1 MELPERGALFI
12 LKTMSSKQQ
21 IDKIRNIGIMAH
33 IDAGKTT
40 TTERILY
47 YTGKSHKIG
56 EVHDGT
62 ATMDWMIQ
70 EQERGITIT
79 SAATTCSWNKQV
91 INIIDT
97 PGHVDFTIEVER
109 SLRVLDG
116 AIGVFD
122 AVSGVEPQSETVWA
136 QADKYNVP
144 RLAFVNKMDRMGAN
158 FENCIQEIRDK
169 LDKKASAIQW
179 PIGSEENFQGV
190 VDLLEMKAIYF
201 PPESLGSK
209 IEVKEIPADL
219 IDECQMYRDEL
230 LDNLSEYDE
239 TLTDLIL
246 NDEKPSIEQ
255 IKTALRKATISHNFI
270 PVLCGSAFKNK
281 GIQPLLDAVLDYL
294 PSPTDRGELKGHS
307 LKDPEKIE
315 VRKPETDEMF
325 SGIAFKIATDP
336 FVGSVT
342 YIRIYS
348 GKIESGQTVYNPLK
362 KKRERINKIFQMHAD
377 KRTELQEAFAGDIVA
392 VAGFKETTTGETLCT
407 ENKPIVYD
415 LMEFPETV
423 ISVAIE
429 PKTAADEKKLLA
441 TLEQLKT
448 EDPSFAFKSNQE
460 TGQLLILGMGEL
472 HLEIIADRLQR
483 EFNVGIRVGKPQ
495 VSYRESISGIAS
507 ESHSYH
513 RELGG
518 KMQFGQVT
526 LKVEPVDYQAGVLFE
541 SSVTTK
547 QLASNFIDAIK
558 KSVMDTAPGGAMA
571 GYPFL
576 NIKATLTGAEF
587 NENESTEVAYA
598 IAASSAFRDACKKA
612 GVILLEPFMELEV
625 LTPQDYTGDVISDI
639 NSKRGKILTMGIKQ
653 NKDLISAEVPLA
665 ELFGYSTDLRSK
677 SQGRASFTMKFKSYV
692 EMPLD
697 LAKSTLEK
705 KGIYI

>member
-1 MELPERGALFI
+1 
-12 LKTMSSKQQ
+12 MSSKQQ

-79 SAATTCSWNKQV
+79 SAATTCSWNKQT

-136 QADKYNVP
+136 QADKYKVP

-158 FENCIQEIRDK
+158 FENCITEIREK
-169 LDKKASAIQW
+169 LDKKAAAIQW
-179 PIGSEENFQGV
+179 PIGSEENFLGM
-190 VDLLEMKAIYF
+190 VDLLEMKALYF
-201 PPESLGSK
+201 PSESLGSK
-209 IEVKEIPADL
+209 VEVKDIPAD
-219 IDECQMYRDEL
+219 IADECALYRDEL
-230 LDNLSEYDE
+230 IETLSDYDDNLAEKFLGGE
-239 TLTDLIL
+239 TI
-246 NDEKPSIEQ
+246 
-255 IKTALRKATISHNFI
+255 TAAELKSAIRLATIQKSFI

-281 GIQPLLDAVLDYL
+281 GVQPLLDAVVDYL

-307 LKDPEKIE
+307 VKDPEKEE
-315 VRKPETDEMF
+315 VRKPEVDEMF

-342 YIRIYS
+342 YVRIYS
-348 GKIESGQTVYNPLK
+348 GKLESGQTVYNSLK

-392 VAGFKETTTGETLCT
+392 VAGFKETTTGETLST

-423 ISVAIE
+423 ISIAIE
-429 PKTAADEKKLLA
+429 PKTAADEKKLIS
-441 TLEQLKT
+441 TLEQLKN
-448 EDPSFAFKSNQE
+448 EDPSFSYKNNQE
-460 TGQLLILGMGEL
+460 TGQLLIFGMGEL

-495 VSYRESISGIAS
+495 VSYRESIAGSANG
-507 ESHSYH
+507 ENTFHK
-513 RELGG
+513 ELAG
-518 KMQFGQVT
+518 KIQFGQVS
-526 LKVEPVDYQAGVLFE
+526 LKVEPADYQSGVLFE
-541 SSVTTK
+541 SKISSK
-547 QLASNFIDAIK
+547 ILPQNFIDSIK
-558 KSVMDTAPGGAMA
+558 KSVMDTAPGGMLA

-576 NIKATLTGAEF
+576 NIKATLLSAEF
-587 NENESTEVAYA
+587 NENESSEVAYA
-598 IAASSAFRDACKKA
+598 IAASNAFRDACKNA
-612 GVILLEPFMELEV
+612 GVRLLEPIMDLEV
-625 LTPQDYTGDVISDI
+625 ITPQEYTGDVISDI
-639 NSKRGKILTMGIKQ
+639 NAKRGKIITMGIKQ

-677 SQGRASFTMKFKSYV
+677 SQGRASFTMKFKNYV
-692 EMPLD
+692 EMPQE

>member
-1 MELPERGALFI
+1 
-12 LKTMSSKQQ
+12 MSSSK

-56 EVHDGT
+56 EVHNGT

-79 SAATTCSWNKQV
+79 SAATTCSWNKQT

-116 AIGVFD
+116 AVGVFD

-136 QADKYNVP
+136 QADKYKVP
-144 RLAFVNKMDRMGAN
+144 RLAFVNKMDRMGAD
-158 FENCIQEIRDK
+158 FDNCITEIREK
-169 LDKKASAIQW
+169 LDKKAACIQR
-179 PIGSEENFQGV
+179 PIGAEENFLGM
-190 VDLLEMKAIYF
+190 VDLIEMKAIYF
-201 PPESLGSK
+201 PSESLGSK
-209 IEVKEIPADL
+209 IEIKDIPEDL
-219 IDECQMYRDEL
+219 VDECQMYRDEL

-239 TLTDLIL
+239 KLTDLIL
-246 NDEKPSIEQ
+246 NDEKPSIDQ
-255 IKTALRKATISHNFI
+255 IKAALRKAVIKDNFI
-270 PVLCGSAFKNK
+270 AVLCGSAFKNK
-281 GIQPLLDAVLDYL
+281 GIQPLLDAVVDYL
-294 PSPTDRGELKGHS
+294 PSPTDRGELHGHS
-307 LKDPEKIE
+307 IKNAEKTE
-315 VRKPETDEMF
+315 VRKPEIEEMF

-342 YIRIYS
+342 FVRIYS
-348 GKIESGQTVYNPLK
+348 GKLETGQTVYNPIK

-407 ENKPIVYD
+407 ENKPIIYD

-429 PKTAADEKKLLA
+429 PKTAADEKKLLS
-441 TLEQLKT
+441 TLEQLKN
-448 EDPSFAFKSNQE
+448 EDPSFTFRNNQE

-495 VSYRESISGIAS
+495 VSYRESISGSAS
-507 ESHSYH
+507 ESFEFHKD
-513 RELGG
+513 LGG
-518 KMQFGQVT
+518 KMQFGSVT
-526 LKVEPVDYQAGVLFE
+526 IKVEPADYQAGVLFD
-541 SSVTTK
+541 SAVPSK
-547 QLASNFIDAIK
+547 QLAQNFIDAIK
-558 KSVMDTAPGGAMA
+558 KSIHDTAPGGAMA

-576 NIKATLTGAEF
+576 NIKATLTAAVF

-598 IAASSAFRDACKKA
+598 IATSSAFRDACKKA
-612 GVILLEPFMELEV
+612 GVRLLEPVMELEV
-625 LTPQDYTGDVISDI
+625 VTPQDYTGDVISDI
-639 NSKRGKILTMGIKQ
+639 NAKRGKILTMGIKQ

-692 EMPLD
+692 EMPTE

>member
-1 MELPERGALFI
+1 
-12 LKTMSSKQQ
+12 MSSKQQ

-79 SAATTCSWNKQV
+79 SAATTCSWNKQT

-136 QADKYNVP
+136 QADKYKVP

-158 FENCIQEIRDK
+158 FENCITEIREK
-169 LDKKASAIQW
+169 LDKKAAAIQW
-179 PIGSEENFQGV
+179 PIGSEENFLGM
-190 VDLLEMKAIYF
+190 VDLLEMKALYF
-201 PPESLGSK
+201 PSESLGSK
-209 IEVKEIPADL
+209 VEVKDIPAD
-219 IDECQMYRDEL
+219 IADECALYRDEL
-230 LDNLSEYDE
+230 IETLSDYDDNLAEKFLGGE
-239 TLTDLIL
+239 TI
-246 NDEKPSIEQ
+246 
-255 IKTALRKATISHNFI
+255 TAAELKSAIRLATIQKSFI

-281 GIQPLLDAVLDYL
+281 GVQPLLDAVVDYL

-307 LKDPEKIE
+307 VKDPEKEE
-315 VRKPETDEMF
+315 VRKPEVDEMF

-342 YIRIYS
+342 YVRIYS
-348 GKIESGQTVYNPLK
+348 GKLESGQTVYNSLK

-392 VAGFKETTTGETLCT
+392 VAGFKETTTGETLST

-423 ISVAIE
+423 ISIAIE
-429 PKTAADEKKLLA
+429 PKTAADEKKLIS
-441 TLEQLKT
+441 TLEQLKN
-448 EDPSFAFKSNQE
+448 EDPSFSYKNNQE
-460 TGQLLILGMGEL
+460 TGQLLIFGMGEL

-495 VSYRESISGIAS
+495 VSYRESIAGSANG
-507 ESHSYH
+507 ENTFHK
-513 RELGG
+513 ELAG
-518 KMQFGQVT
+518 KIQFGQVS
-526 LKVEPVDYQAGVLFE
+526 LKVEPADYQSGVLFE
-541 SSVTTK
+541 SKISSK
-547 QLASNFIDAIK
+547 ILPQNFIDSIK
-558 KSVMDTAPGGAMA
+558 KSVMDTAPGGMLA

-576 NIKATLTGAEF
+576 NIKATLLSAEF
-587 NENESTEVAYA
+587 NENESSEVAYA
-598 IAASSAFRDACKKA
+598 IAASNAFRDACKNA
-612 GVILLEPFMELEV
+612 GVRLLEPIMDLEV
-625 LTPQDYTGDVISDI
+625 ITPQDYTGDVISDI
-639 NSKRGKILTMGIKQ
+639 NAKRGKIITMGIKQ

-677 SQGRASFTMKFKSYV
+677 SQGRASFTMKFKNYV
-692 EMPLD
+692 EMPQE

>member
-1 MELPERGALFI
+1 
-12 LKTMSSKQQ
+12 MSSKH

-79 SAATTCSWNKQV
+79 SAATTCRWLNNT

-144 RLAFVNKMDRMGAN
+144 RLAFVNKMDRMGAD
-158 FENCIQEIRDK
+158 FDNCIVEIREK
-169 LDKKASAIQW
+169 LDKKAAAIQR
-179 PIGSEENFQGV
+179 PIGAEENFTGI
-190 VDLLEMKAIYF
+190 VDLVEMKALYF
-201 PPESLGSK
+201 HAESLGSK
-209 IEVKEIPADL
+209 VEIKDIPADFV
-219 IDECQMYRDEL
+219 DECLISRDEL
-230 LDNLSEYDE
+230 IE
-239 TLTDLIL
+239 TLSDYD
-246 NDEKPSIEQ
+246 DELAEKYLGGEPVDAEHLKKI
-255 IKTALRKATISHNFI
+255 IRLATIQKSFI

-281 GIQPLLDAVLDYL
+281 GVQPLLDAVVAYL
-294 PSPTDRGELKGHS
+294 PSPYDRGEIHGHS
-307 LKDPEKIE
+307 IKDPEKIE
-315 VRKPETDEMF
+315 SRKPEVDEMF

-342 YIRIYS
+342 YLRIYS
-348 GKIESGQTVYNPLK
+348 GKLESGQTVYNPLK

-377 KRTELQEAFAGDIVA
+377 KRTEIQEAFAGDIVA

-407 ENKPIVYD
+407 ENKPIIYD

-423 ISVAIE
+423 IS
-429 PKTAADEKKLLA
+429 DEKKLLS
-441 TLEQLKT
+441 TLEQLKN
-448 EDPSFAFKSNQE
+448 EDPSFSFKSNQE
-460 TGQLLILGMGEL
+460 TGQLLIYGMGEL

-495 VSYRESISGIAS
+495 VSYRESISSPATAEGVF
-507 ESHSYH
+507 H
-513 RELGG
+513 RDLGG

-526 LKVEPVDYQAGVLFE
+526 IKVEPADFQAGVIFNSE
-541 SSVTTK
+541 VSSK
-547 QLASNFIDAIK
+547 KIPQNYIDAIK
-558 KSVMDTAPGGAMA
+558 KSVMDTAPGGMLA

-576 NIKATLTGAEF
+576 NIKATLLDAEF

-598 IAASSAFRDACKKA
+598 IAVSSAFRDACKKA
-612 GVILLEPFMELEV
+612 GVRLLEPVMDLEV
-625 LTPQDYTGDVISDI
+625 VTPQEYTGDVISDI
-639 NSKRGKILTMGIKQ
+639 NSKRGKIITMGIKQ
-653 NKDLISAEVPLA
+653 KKDLITAVVPLA

-677 SQGRASFTMKFKSYV
+677 SQGRASFTMKFKSYI
-692 EMPLD
+692 EMPTE

>member
-1 MELPERGALFI
+1 MGSSFYF
-12 LKTMSSKQQ
+12 KYMSSNQL

-79 SAATTCSWNKQV
+79 SAATTCRWNNQI

-158 FENCIQEIRDK
+158 FESCIQEIREK
-169 LDKKASAIQW
+169 LDKKAAAIQW
-179 PIGSEENFQGV
+179 PIGCEENFVGI
-190 VDLLEMKAIYF
+190 VDLVEMRAIYF
-201 PPESLGSK
+201 PSESLGSK
-209 IEVKEIPADL
+209 MEIKEIPAD
-219 IDECQMYRDEL
+219 IADECSLYRDEL
-230 LDNLSEYDE
+230 LDHLSEYDE

-246 NDEKPSIEQ
+246 MDEKPSVIQ
-255 IKTALRKATISHNFI
+255 IKAAIRKAVIKNNFI
-270 PVLCGSAFKNK
+270 AVLCGSAFKNK
-281 GIQPLLDAVLDYL
+281 GVQPLLDAVVDYL

-307 LKDPEKIE
+307 LKDSEKIE
-315 VRKPETDEMF
+315 IRKPEIDEMF

-342 YIRIYS
+342 YMRIYS
-348 GKIESGQTVYNPLK
+348 GKLESGQTVYNPLK
-362 KKRERINKIFQMHAD
+362 KKRERVNKIFQMHAD
-377 KRTELQEAFAGDIVA
+377 KRTELQEACAGDIVA
-392 VAGFKETTTGETLCT
+392 IAGFKETTTGETLCT
-407 ENKPIVYD
+407 ENKPIIYD

-429 PKTAADEKKLLA
+429 PKTAADEKKLLS
-441 TLEQLKT
+441 TLEQLKN
-448 EDPSFAFKSNQE
+448 EDPSFTYKSNQE

-495 VSYRESISGIAS
+495 VAYRESISGTAS
-507 ESHSYH
+507 ESYTFHK
-513 RELGG
+513 ELGG
-518 KMQFGQVT
+518 KTQFGAVT
-526 LKVEPVDYQAGVLFE
+526 IKVEHADYQAGVQFD
-541 SSVTTK
+541 SSVTVK
-547 QLASNFIDAIK
+547 QIPQSFIDSIK

-576 NIKATLTGAEF
+576 NIKATLVGVEF

-598 IAASSAFRDACKKA
+598 IAASSAFREACKKA
-612 GVILLEPFMELEV
+612 GVRLLEPVMELEV
-625 LTPQDYTGDVISDI
+625 VTPQDYTGDVISDI
-639 NSKRGKILTMGIKQ
+639 NAKRGKILTMGIKQ

-677 SQGRASFTMKFKSYV
+677 SQGRASFTMKFKSYI
-692 EMPLD
+692 EMPID
-697 LAKSTLEK
+697 LAKATLEK

>member
-1 MELPERGALFI
+1 
-12 LKTMSSKQQ
+12 MSSKH

-79 SAATTCSWNKQV
+79 SAATTCRWLNNT

-144 RLAFVNKMDRMGAN
+144 RLAFVNKMDRMGAD
-158 FENCIQEIRDK
+158 FDNCIVEIREK
-169 LDKKASAIQW
+169 LDKKAAAIQR
-179 PIGSEENFQGV
+179 PIGAEENFTGI
-190 VDLLEMKAIYF
+190 VDLVEMKALYF
-201 PPESLGSK
+201 HAESLGSK
-209 IEVKEIPADL
+209 VEIKDIPADFV
-219 IDECQMYRDEL
+219 DECLISRDEL
-230 LDNLSEYDE
+230 IE
-239 TLTDLIL
+239 TLSDYD
-246 NDEKPSIEQ
+246 DELAEKYLGGEPVDAEHLKKI
-255 IKTALRKATISHNFI
+255 IRLATIQKSFI

-281 GIQPLLDAVLDYL
+281 GVQPLLDAVVAYL
-294 PSPTDRGELKGHS
+294 PSPYDRGEIHGHS
-307 LKDPEKIE
+307 IKDPEKIE
-315 VRKPETDEMF
+315 SRKPEVDEMF

-342 YIRIYS
+342 YLRIYS
-348 GKIESGQTVYNPLK
+348 GKLESGQTVYNPLK

-377 KRTELQEAFAGDIVA
+377 KRTEIQEAFAGDIVA

-407 ENKPIVYD
+407 ENKPIIYD

-429 PKTAADEKKLLA
+429 PKTAADEKKLLS
-441 TLEQLKT
+441 TLEQLKN
-448 EDPSFAFKSNQE
+448 EDPSFSFKSNQE
-460 TGQLLILGMGEL
+460 TGQLLIYGMGEL

-495 VSYRESISGIAS
+495 VSYRESISSPATAEGVF
-507 ESHSYH
+507 H
-513 RELGG
+513 RDLGG

-526 LKVEPVDYQAGVLFE
+526 IKVEPADFQAGVIFNSE
-541 SSVTTK
+541 VSSK
-547 QLASNFIDAIK
+547 KIPQNYIDAIK
-558 KSVMDTAPGGAMA
+558 KSVMDTAPGGMLA

-576 NIKATLTGAEF
+576 NIKATLLDAEF

-598 IAASSAFRDACKKA
+598 IAVSSAFRDACKKA
-612 GVILLEPFMELEV
+612 GVRLLEPVMDLEV
-625 LTPQDYTGDVISDI
+625 VTPQEYTGDVISDI
-639 NSKRGKILTMGIKQ
+639 NSKRGKIITMGIKQ
-653 NKDLISAEVPLA
+653 KKDLITAVVPLA

-677 SQGRASFTMKFKSYV
+677 SQGRASFTMKFKSYI
-692 EMPLD
+692 EMPTE

>member
-1 MELPERGALFI
+1 
-12 LKTMSSKQQ
+12 MSSNQ

-47 YTGKSHKIG
+47 YTGKNHKIG
-56 EVHDGT
+56 EVHNGT

-79 SAATTCSWNKQV
+79 SAATTCRWNNQV

-116 AIGVFD
+116 AVGVFD

-136 QADKYNVP
+136 QADKYKVP

-158 FENCIQEIRDK
+158 FDNCIDEIRER
-169 LDKKASAIQW
+169 LDKKAAAIQR
-179 PIGSEENFQGV
+179 PIGSEENFNGI
-190 VDLLEMKAIYF
+190 VDLVEMKAIYF
-201 PPESLGSK
+201 PSDSLGSK
-209 IEVKEIPADL
+209 VEIKDIPEDL
-219 IDECQMYRDEL
+219 VDECQMYRDEL

-246 NDEKPSIEQ
+246 NDEKPTVAQ
-255 IKTALRKATISHNFI
+255 IKSAIRNAVIKDNFI
-270 PVLCGSAFKNK
+270 VVLCGSAFKNK
-281 GIQPLLDAVLDYL
+281 GIQPLLDAVVDYL
-294 PSPTDRGELKGHS
+294 PSPTDRGELQGHS
-307 LKDPEKIE
+307 IKNSEKTE
-315 VRKPETDEMF
+315 TRKPEIEEMF

-342 YIRIYS
+342 FVRIYS
-348 GKIESGQTVYNPLK
+348 GKLETGQTIYNPIK
-362 KKRERINKIFQMHAD
+362 KKRERITKIFQMHAD

-392 VAGFKETTTGETLCT
+392 IAGFKDTTTGETLCT
-407 ENKPIVYD
+407 ENKPIIYD

-429 PKTAADEKKLLA
+429 PKTAADEKKLIS
-441 TLEQLKT
+441 TLEQLKY
-448 EDPSFAFKSNQE
+448 EDPSFKFQNNQE

-495 VSYRESISGIAS
+495 VSYRESISGSAS
-507 ESHSYH
+507 ENNIYH
-513 RELGG
+513 KELAG
-518 KMQFGQVT
+518 KVQFGDVT
-526 LKVEPVDYQAGVLFE
+526 IKVELTDYQAGVQFE
-541 SSVTTK
+541 SSVPNK
-547 QLASNFIDAIK
+547 QLSQNFIDAIK
-558 KSVMDTAPGGAMA
+558 KSIIDTAPGGAMA

-576 NIKATLTGAEF
+576 NIKATLVDSKF
-587 NENESTEVAYA
+587 HENESSEVAYA

-612 GVILLEPFMELEV
+612 GLRLLEPVMELEV
-625 LTPQDYTGDVISDI
+625 VTPQDYTGDVISDI
-639 NSKRGKILTMGIKQ
+639 NAKRGKILTIGIKQ

-692 EMPLD
+692 EMPTE

>member
-1 MELPERGALFI
+1 
-12 LKTMSSKQQ
+12 MSSNQ

-56 EVHDGT
+56 EVHNGT

-79 SAATTCSWNKQV
+79 SAATTCRWNNQV

-116 AIGVFD
+116 AVGVFD

-136 QADKYNVP
+136 QADKYKVP
-144 RLAFVNKMDRMGAN
+144 RLAFVNKMDRMGAD
-158 FENCIQEIRDK
+158 FDNCVNEIREK
-169 LDKKASAIQW
+169 LDKKAAAIQR
-179 PIGSEENFQGV
+179 PIGSEESFNGI
-190 VDLLEMKAIYF
+190 VDLIEMKAIYF
-201 PPESLGSK
+201 PAESLGSK
-209 IEVKEIPADL
+209 IDIKDIPEDL
-219 IDECQMYRDEL
+219 VDECQMYRDEL

-246 NDEKPSIEQ
+246 NDEKPTVAN
-255 IKTALRKATISHNFI
+255 IKAALRKAVIKDNFI
-270 PVLCGSAFKNK
+270 AVLCGSAFKNK
-281 GIQPLLDAVLDYL
+281 GIQPLLDAVVDYL
-294 PSPTDRGELKGHS
+294 PSPTDRGELHGHS
-307 LKDPEKIE
+307 IKNPENTE
-315 VRKPETDEMF
+315 VRRPEVDEMF

-342 YIRIYS
+342 FVRIYS
-348 GKIESGQTVYNPLK
+348 GKLESGQTVYNPIK

-392 VAGFKETTTGETLCT
+392 VAGFKDTTTGETLCT
-407 ENKPIVYD
+407 ENKPIIYD

-429 PKTAADEKKLLA
+429 AKTAADEKKLL
-441 TLEQLKT
+441 TSLEQLKN
-448 EDPSFAFKSNQE
+448 EDPSFTFKNNQE

-495 VSYRESISGIAS
+495 VSYRESISGSATENNIF
-507 ESHSYH
+507 HK
-513 RELGG
+513 ELAG
-518 KMQFGQVT
+518 KVQFGDVT
-526 LKVEPVDYQAGVLFE
+526 IKVEPADYQAGVQFE
-541 SSVTTK
+541 SSVPTK
-547 QLASNFIDAIK
+547 QLPQNFIDAIK

-576 NIKATLTGAEF
+576 NIKATLVGATF
-587 NENESTEVAYA
+587 NENESSEVAYA

-612 GVILLEPFMELEV
+612 GVRLLEPVMELEV
-625 LTPQDYTGDVISDI
+625 VTPQDYTGDVISDI
-639 NSKRGKILTMGIKQ
+639 NAKRGKILTMGIKQ

-692 EMPLD
+692 EMPTE

>member
-1 MELPERGALFI
+1 
-12 LKTMSSKQQ
+12 MSSNQ

-56 EVHDGT
+56 EVHNGT

-79 SAATTCSWNKQV
+79 SAATTCRWNNQV

-116 AIGVFD
+116 AVGVFD

-136 QADKYNVP
+136 QADKYKVP
-144 RLAFVNKMDRMGAN
+144 RLAFVNKMDRMGAD
-158 FENCIQEIRDK
+158 FDNCVNEIREK
-169 LDKKASAIQW
+169 LDKKAAAIQR
-179 PIGSEENFQGV
+179 PIGSEENFNGL
-190 VDLLEMKAIYF
+190 VDLIEMKAIYF
-201 PPESLGSK
+201 PAESLGSK
-209 IEVKEIPADL
+209 IEIKDIPEDL
-219 IDECQMYRDEL
+219 VDECQMYRDEL

-246 NDEKPSIEQ
+246 NDEKPTVAH
-255 IKTALRKATISHNFI
+255 IKAALRKAVIKDNFI
-270 PVLCGSAFKNK
+270 AVLCGSAFKNK
-281 GIQPLLDAVLDYL
+281 GIQPLLDAVVDYL
-294 PSPTDRGELKGHS
+294 PSPTDRGELHGHS
-307 LKDPEKIE
+307 IKNPEKTE
-315 VRKPETDEMF
+315 VRKPEVEEMF

-342 YIRIYS
+342 FVRIYS
-348 GKIESGQTVYNPLK
+348 GKLESGQTVYNPIK

-392 VAGFKETTTGETLCT
+392 VAGFKDTTTGETLCT
-407 ENKPIVYD
+407 ENKPIIYD

-429 PKTAADEKKLLA
+429 PKTAADEKKLLS
-441 TLEQLKT
+441 TLEQLKN
-448 EDPSFAFKSNQE
+448 EDPSFTFKNNQE

-495 VSYRESISGIAS
+495 VSYRESISGSGS
-507 ESHSYH
+507 ENNIFHK
-513 RELGG
+513 ELAG
-518 KMQFGQVT
+518 KVQFGDVT
-526 LKVEPVDYQAGVLFE
+526 IKVEPADYQAGVQFE
-541 SSVTTK
+541 SSVPTK
-547 QLASNFIDAIK
+547 QLPQNFIDAIK
-558 KSVMDTAPGGAMA
+558 KSIMDTAPGGAMA

-576 NIKATLTGAEF
+576 NIKATLVGATF
-587 NENESTEVAYA
+587 NENESSEVAYA
-598 IAASSAFRDACKKA
+598 IAASSAFRDACRKA
-612 GVILLEPFMELEV
+612 GLRLLEPVMELEV
-625 LTPQDYTGDVISDI
+625 VTPQDYTGDVISDI
-639 NSKRGKILTMGIKQ
+639 NAKRGKILTMGIKQ

-692 EMPLD
+692 EMPTE

>member
-1 MELPERGALFI
+1 
-12 LKTMSSKQQ
+12 MSSKQQ

-79 SAATTCSWNKQV
+79 SAATTCSWNKQT

-136 QADKYNVP
+136 QADKYKVP

-158 FENCIQEIRDK
+158 FENCITEIREK
-169 LDKKASAIQW
+169 LDKKAAAIQW

-190 VDLLEMKAIYF
+190 VDLLEMKALFF
-201 PPESLGSK
+201 PAESLGSK
-209 IEVKEIPADL
+209 VEVKDIPTDIA
-219 IDECQMYRDEL
+219 DECSLYRDEL
-230 LDNLSEYDE
+230 IE
-239 TLTDLIL
+239 TLSDYDDSLA
-246 NDEKPSIEQ
+246 EKFLGGETISAAELKSAI
-255 IKTALRKATISHNFI
+255 RMATIQKSFI

-281 GIQPLLDAVLDYL
+281 GIQPLLDAVVDYL

-307 LKDPEKIE
+307 VKDPEKEEI
-315 VRKPETDEMF
+315 RKPEIDEMF

-342 YIRIYS
+342 YVRIYS
-348 GKIESGQTVYNPLK
+348 GKLESGQTVYNSLK

-392 VAGFKETTTGETLCT
+392 VAGFKDTTTGETLCT

-423 ISVAIE
+423 ISIAIE
-429 PKTAADEKKLLA
+429 PKTAADEKKLIS
-441 TLEQLKT
+441 TLEQLKN
-448 EDPSFAFKSNQE
+448 EDPSFSFKNNQE
-460 TGQLLILGMGEL
+460 TGQLLIFGMGEL

-495 VSYRESISGIAS
+495 VSYRESIAGSATG
-507 ESHSYH
+507 ENTFHK
-513 RELGG
+513 ELAG
-518 KMQFGQVT
+518 KIQFGQVS
-526 LKVEPVDYQAGVLFE
+526 LKVEPADYQAGVQFE
-541 SSVTTK
+541 SKINSK
-547 QLASNFIDAIK
+547 ILPQNFIDSIK
-558 KSVMDTAPGGAMA
+558 KSVMDTAPGGMLA

-576 NIKATLTGAEF
+576 NIKATLLSAEF
-587 NENESTEVAYA
+587 NENESSEVAYA
-598 IAASSAFRDACKKA
+598 IAASNAFREACRNA
-612 GVILLEPFMELEV
+612 GVRLLEPIMDLEV
-625 LTPQDYTGDVISDI
+625 ITPQDYTGDVISDI
-639 NSKRGKILTMGIKQ
+639 NAKRGKIITMGIKQ

-677 SQGRASFTMKFKSYV
+677 SQGRASFTMKFKNYV
-692 EMPLD
+692 EMPQD